1 MIQSYGMSDVGL
13 VRSNNEDSFVLKPE
27 LGLFVVADGMGGAL
41 AGERA
46 SRIAVETV
54 AREVSRAGEGASRE
68 VLLDAVGLANQ
79 NIRWEAEQ
87 NSQYAGMGTTIVA
100 VLVRP
105 PKAII
110 ASVGDSRVYLRT
122 NGELYCVTSDQ
133 TWVNEVG
140 RGLGLTEEQLRVHPY
155 RNVLTMAVGAEEK
168 IDVQF
173 HEIGFRAGDLM
184 LLSSDG
190 LHGVAGENALIDIL
204 SRQSPLREMC
214 QALIDAAL
222 RNGGTDNVTAVLISC
237 TNGDNSRDGDC

>member
-1 MIQSYGMSDVGL
+1 MIQSFGMSDVGL
-13 VRSNNEDSFVLKPE
+13 VRSNNEDSYLLKPD
-27 LGLFVVADGMGGAL
+27 LGLYVVADGMGGAL

-54 AREVSRAGEGASRE
+54 AQEIARAGLEASSE
-68 VLLDAVGLANQ
+68 VLLGAVSLANE

-87 NSQYAGMGTTIVA
+87 NAQYSGMGTTIVA

-122 NGELYCVTSDQ
+122 SGELYCVTSDQ

-140 RGLGLTEEQLRVHPY
+140 RGLGLSDEQLRVHPY

-168 IDVQF
+168 IDVQL
-173 HEIGFRAGDLM
+173 HEVGFRQGDLM

-190 LHGVAGENALIDIL
+190 LHGVAGENALIEIL
-204 SRQSPLREMC
+204 GRETPLREMGK
-214 QALIDAAL
+214 ALIDAAL

-237 TNGDNSRDGDC
+237 TGDNGSQDGAS